1 MIGTFTMSHIWLVL
15 LNRTTIENSQFQSW
29 NKAKKSGDAKNRLIE
44 VFTETG
50 KNVFNQGCW
59 ENWIEVMGSNK
70 LLWFREYIFFFFFDI

>member
-29 NKAKKSGDAKNRLIE
+29 NKAKKSGNAQNRLIE

-50 KNVFNQGCW
+50 RNVFNQGYRA
-59 ENWIEVMGSNK
+59 NWVEVMGSNK
-70 LLWFREYIFFFFFDI
+70 LLWFCKFLRSRR